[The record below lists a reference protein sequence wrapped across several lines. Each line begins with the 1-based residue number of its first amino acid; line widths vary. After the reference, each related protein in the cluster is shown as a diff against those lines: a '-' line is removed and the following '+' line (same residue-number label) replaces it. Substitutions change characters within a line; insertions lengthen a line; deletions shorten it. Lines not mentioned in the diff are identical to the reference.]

1 MIKSYLGIGSNLG
14 RRQINIKKAIE
25 LLKQLPNTK
34 LTKISKLIETRPVG
48 GPKQRKFLN
57 AAIEIKTSL
66 KPLILLKALKKI
78 EKDLGRVKT
87 IKNGPRVIDL
97 DILFYNEKNIHE
109 KNLIIPHPRMFQR
122 DFVLKPLGEIIPE
135 SKLKLLQKRY
145 AIN

>member
-25 LLKQLPNTK
+25 LLKQLPNIK
-34 LTKISKLIETRPVG
+34 VIKISQLIETMPVG

-57 AAIEIKTSL
+57 GAIEIKTNL
-66 KPLILLKALKKI
+66 KPQALLKALKKI

-97 DILFYNEKNIHE
+97 DILLYNKKNIYE
-109 KNLIIPHPRMFQR
+109 KNLIIPHPRMFYR
-122 DFVLKPLGEIIPE
+122 DFVLKPLKEIFP
-135 SKLKLLQKRY
+135 KLKMPR
-145 AIN
+145 